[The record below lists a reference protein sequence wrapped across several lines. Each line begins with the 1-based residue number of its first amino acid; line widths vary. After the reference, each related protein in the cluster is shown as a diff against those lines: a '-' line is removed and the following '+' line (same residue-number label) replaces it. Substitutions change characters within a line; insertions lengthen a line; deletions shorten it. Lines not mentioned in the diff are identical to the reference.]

1 MVEKDQLRTRL
12 DSHSLLLRALVEV
25 LINAGVTTE
34 QRLHEMVVSRGLTW
48 RIKGLRDLL
57 KMLKPH

>member
-1 MVEKDQLRTRL
+1 VEKDQLRTRL

>member
-1 MVEKDQLRTRL
+1 MKKDQLRTRL
-12 DSHSLLLRALVEV
+12 DSHSLLLRALVEM
-25 LINAGVTTE
+25 LINAGVINE
-34 QRLHEMVVSRGLTW
+34 QRLHEMVVNRGLTW

>member
-1 MVEKDQLRTRL
+1 VEKDQLRTRL
-12 DSHSLLLRALVEV
+12 DSHSLLLRALVEL
-25 LINAGVTTE
+25 LINAGVINE

>member
-1 MVEKDQLRTRL
+1 MEKDQLRTRL
-12 DSHSLLLRALVEV
+12 DSHSLLLRALVEL
-25 LINAGVTTE
+25 LINAGVINE